1 MPNRTATLLAGSASV
16 CCREGEPQ
24 YSSYEVNHSRARH
37 FMKILFDFCIAATAL
52 TAMGSASLRADDALA
67 SHRKLLNEHCG
78 KCHTGEK
85 PKGDFDLESL
95 SPDFA
100 DADSRRHWLS
110 VLEQIE
116 TGEMPP
122 ETKPRPPATQVQAL
136 TTWIRKTAAQSA
148 NGRVVM
154 RRLNRA
160 EYANTVRDLLGVEID
175 LADLLPPDT
184 STNGFDNN
192 AESLHTSSYLLRSYL
207 DAADRV
213 LDEAIVNESK
223 PWQVKKRFHIKDESS
238 VKRPGSVYRFL
249 EDGVAIFA
257 VWESANIRVTMWNFR
272 SPFRGKYRFR
282 ISAYGF
288 QSQGKPV
295 KFHVT
300 AGTFKEVT
308 EEHLL
313 DYYSV
318 PADKPTVIEFTAQL
332 EPENRIRIIADDLP
346 ATPPM
351 VEKVGAEKYDG
362 PGLVVQWVDAE
373 GPLMDSWPPAS
384 HVALFGDLEQNKMP
398 KEDDPDWREVV
409 SENPLPDAERILR
422 QFARRAFR
430 RPVTDEDIQPLLA
443 RVRQRLEAGH
453 TFEQA
458 VRVGLNAVLVSPHF
472 LFFREKDENG
482 RLDDH
487 ALASR
492 LSYFLWSSMPDE
504 ELFRLAADQKLHQP
518 EVLRQQVERLLKD
531 PKAAAFTREFTGQWL
546 SLRAIDATMPDR
558 TLYPEYDDSLKTAML
573 KETGLFFD
581 ELLIRDLPLT
591 NFVSS
596 DFTFLNERLA
606 KHYGLMEPY
615 QAEMRRLE
623 DKETMG
629 QSDKENTD
637 HSDVSLSNRLIIVPL
652 PAGSHRGGVMT
663 MGSVLKVTANG
674 TTTSPVLRGS
684 WVLERILGTPPAK
697 PPVDVEAIE
706 PDIRG
711 ATTIREQLAKHR
723 DVETCAGCHKK
734 IDPPG
739 FALESFDVIGGWRT
753 HYRSLTNNGERDS
766 QGRRVRPGPAV
777 DPADVLTDG
786 RSFRDIDEFK
796 QLLLTDK
803 DQLARNLAEK
813 LLAYATG
820 AEPAPLDRPQID
832 AIVKRVNEQ
841 GMGFRTLIHEIV
853 QSALFQTK

>member
-1 MPNRTATLLAGSASV
+1 
-16 CCREGEPQ
+16 
-24 YSSYEVNHSRARH
+24 
-37 FMKILFDFCIAATAL
+37 
-52 TAMGSASLRADDALA
+52 
-67 SHRKLLNEHCG
+67 
-78 KCHTGEK
+78 
-85 PKGDFDLESL
+85 
-95 SPDFA
+95 
-100 DADSRRHWLS
+100 
-110 VLEQIE
+110 
-116 TGEMPP
+116 
-122 ETKPRPPATQVQAL
+122 
-136 TTWIRKTAAQSA
+136 
-148 NGRVVM
+148 
-154 RRLNRA
+154 
-160 EYANTVRDLLGVEID
+160 
-175 LADLLPPDT
+175 
-184 STNGFDNN
+184 
-192 AESLHTSSYLLRSYL
+192 
-207 DAADRV
+207 
-213 LDEAIVNESK
+213 
-223 PWQVKKRFHIKDESS
+223 
-238 VKRPGSVYRFL
+238 
-249 EDGVAIFA
+249 
-257 VWESANIRVTMWNFR
+257 
-272 SPFRGKYRFR
+272 
-282 ISAYGF
+282 
-288 QSQGKPV
+288 
-295 KFHVT
+295 
-300 AGTFKEVT
+300 
-308 EEHLL
+308 
-313 DYYSV
+313 
-318 PADKPTVIEFTAQL
+318 
-332 EPENRIRIIADDLP
+332 
-346 ATPPM
+346 M

-384 HVALFGDLEQNKMP
+384 HVALFGDLEQKKMP

-409 SENPLPDAERILR
+409 SQNPLPDAERILR

-430 RPVTDEDIQPLLA
+430 RPVMEEDIQPILA
-443 RVRQRLEAGH
+443 RVRQRLEAGY

-458 VRVGLNAVLVSPHF
+458 VRVGLKAVLVSPQF
-472 LFFREKDENG
+472 LFFREQGPQEGG
-482 RLDDH
+482 RLDDF

-558 TLYPEYDDSLKTAML
+558 TLYPEYDDSLKSAML
-573 KETGLFFD
+573 KETNLFFN
-581 ELLIRDLPLT
+581 EVLTQDLPLT
-591 NFVSS
+591 SFVAS

-606 KHYGLMEPY
+606 KHYGIPGVEGM
-615 QAEMRRLE
+615 AMRRV
-623 DKETMG
+623 T
-629 QSDKENTD
+629 
-637 HSDVSLSNRLIIVPL
+637 L

-723 DVETCAGCHKK
+723 DVEACAGCHKK

-786 RSFRDIDEFK
+786 RRFQNIDEFK

-813 LLAYATG
+813 LLAYSTG

-832 AIVKRVNEQ
+832 VIVKRVSEQ

>member
-1 MPNRTATLLAGSASV
+1 MKSPIRLFAALPLIHVALAGA
-16 CCREGEPQ
+16 P
-24 YSSYEVNHSRARH
+24 
-37 FMKILFDFCIAATAL
+37 
-52 TAMGSASLRADDALA
+52 LRADEALA
-67 SHRKLLNEHCG
+67 SHRRFLDQHCG
-78 KCHTGEK
+78 RCHSGKK
-85 PKGDFDLESL
+85 PKGGFEVGSL
-95 SPDFA
+95 SPDLA
-100 DADSRRHWLS
+100 DPDSRKRWLT
-110 VLEQIE
+110 VLDQLQ

-122 ETKPRPPATQVQAL
+122 KEKPRPPAAKVEAL
-136 TTWIRKTAAQSA
+136 TNWIRQTVAQTGE
-148 NGRVVM
+148 GRVVM

-160 EYANTVRDLLGVEID
+160 EYANTVRDLLGVEMD
-175 LADLLPPDT
+175 LTDLLPPDT

-192 AESLHTSSYLLRSYL
+192 SESLRTSSYLLRSYL
-207 DAADRV
+207 DAADRL

-223 PWQVKKRFHIKDESS
+223 PWQVKKRFYIKDEPA
-238 VKRPGSVYRFL
+238 VQRPGSVYRFL

-282 ISAYGF
+282 ISAYGY
-288 QSQGKPV
+288 QSHGEPV

-308 EEHLL
+308 EERLL
-313 DYYSV
+313 DYYLV
-318 PADKPTVIEFTAQL
+318 HADQPTMIEFTAQL

-351 VEKVGAEKYDG
+351 VEKTGADKYDG

-384 HVALFGDLEQNKMP
+384 HSALFGDLKQQRMP
-398 KEDDPDWREVV
+398 RENDPDWREVV
-409 SENPLPDAERILR
+409 SDNPFSDAERILR

-430 RPVTDEDIQPLLA
+430 RPVTEDDIQPILA
-443 RVRQRLEAGH
+443 RVRQRLEAGY

-458 VRVGLNAVLVSPHF
+458 VRVGLKAVLVSPNF
-472 LFFREKDENG
+472 LFFREKDQEG
-482 RLDDH
+482 KLDDF

-504 ELFRLAADQKLHQP
+504 DLFRMASDSKLRQP
-518 EVLRQQVERLLKD
+518 EMLRQQVERMLKD
-531 PKAAAFTREFTGQWL
+531 PKAAAFNREFTGQWL

-558 TLYPEYDDSLKTAML
+558 TLYPEYDDSLKSAML
-573 KETGLFFD
+573 KETHLFFD
-581 ELLIRDLPLT
+581 EVLTQDLPLT
-591 NFVSS
+591 NFVAS

-606 KHYGLMEPY
+606 KHYGIPDVKGM
-615 QAEMRRLE
+615 AMRR
-623 DKETMG
+623 
-629 QSDKENTD
+629 
-637 HSDVSLSNRLIIVPL
+637 VAL
-652 PAGSHRGGVMT
+652 PPESHRGGFMT

-674 TTTSPVLRGS
+674 TTTSPVMRGS

-711 ATTIREQLAKHR
+711 ATTIREQLSKHR
-723 DVETCAGCHKK
+723 DVENCAGCHRK

-739 FALESFDVIGGWRT
+739 FALESFDVIGGWRD

-766 QGRRVRPGPAV
+766 QGRRVRPGPPV
-777 DPADVLTDG
+777 DSSDVLPDG
-786 RSFRDIDEFK
+786 RRFQNIDEFK
-796 QLLLTDK
+796 QLLLADK
-803 DQLARNLAEK
+803 NQLTRNLAQK

-820 AEPAPLDRPQID
+820 AEPTPLDGPHIER
-832 AIVKRVNEQ
+832 IVQRTRNHNN
-841 GMGFRTLIHEIV
+841 GFRSLIHEIV
-853 QSALFQTK
+853 QSPLFQTK

>member
-1 MPNRTATLLAGSASV
+1 MVSCHASIPAIAMLMLGITLATGA
-16 CCREGEPQ
+16 EP
-24 YSSYEVNHSRARH
+24 RA
-37 FMKILFDFCIAATAL
+37 FFAQ
-52 TAMGSASLRADDALA
+52 
-67 SHRKLLNEHCG
+67 HCE
-78 KCHTGEK
+78 KCHSGTE
-85 PKGDFDLESL
+85 PKGDFDLKSL
-95 SPDFA
+95 APDFS
-100 DADSRRHWLS
+100 DKKTRGHWLA
-110 VLEQIE
+110 VLDQLQS
-116 TGEMPP
+116 GDMPP
-122 ETKPRPPATQVQAL
+122 EDKPRPPADDLKAVME
-136 TTWIRKTAAQSA
+136 WIQQSA
-148 NGRVVM
+148 TKADAQNGEKPGRVVM

-160 EYANTVRDLLGVEID
+160 EYANTVRDLLGVEVD

-308 EEHLL
+308 EERLL

-318 PADKPTVIEFTAQL
+318 PADKPTEIEFTAQL

-351 VEKVGAEKYDG
+351 VEKVGADKYDG

-384 HVALFGDLEQNKMP
+384 HVALFGDLEQKKMP

-409 SENPLPDAERILR
+409 SQNPLPDAERILR

-430 RPVTDEDIQPLLA
+430 RPVLEEDIQPILA
-443 RVRQRLEAGH
+443 RVRQRLEAGY

-458 VRVGLNAVLVSPHF
+458 VRVGLKAVLVSPQF
-472 LFFREKDENG
+472 LFFREDAAQEGGKLVDF
-482 RLDDH
+482 

-558 TLYPEYDDSLKTAML
+558 TLYPEYDDSLKSAML
-573 KETGLFFD
+573 KETNLFFN
-581 ELLIRDLPLT
+581 EVLTQDLPLT
-591 NFVSS
+591 SFVAS

-629 QSDKENTD
+629 QSDREKPD
-637 HSDVSLSNRLIIVPL
+637 HSDVSLSPPLLVSLSNRLIKVPL

-723 DVETCAGCHKK
+723 DVEACAGCHKK

-739 FALESFDVIGGWRT
+739 FALESFDVIGGWRE

-766 QGRRVRPGPAV
+766 QGRRVRPGPPV

-786 RSFRDIDEFK
+786 RRFRDIDEFK

-820 AEPAPLDRPQID
+820 AEPTPLDRPQIES
-832 AIVKRVNEQ
+832 IIQRTRENKN
-841 GMGFRTLIHEIV
+841 GFRSLIHEIV
-853 QSALFQTK
+853 QSSLFQTK